1 MRSDHKKTTRQRTIN
16 KISKNKNFTA
26 KNEYLNLKAH
36 SNNVEKQSHKTLT
49 TQIQFFLISLRERT
63 ESFLIE
69 TMLQVNK
76 ENDQ

>member
-1 MRSDHKKTTRQRTIN
+1 MRQKKTTK

-26 KNEYLNLKAH
+26 KTEYLNLKAH
-36 SNNVEKQSHKTLT
+36 SNNVRLQSDKTLT
-49 TQIQFFLISLRERT
+49 TQIYFLLTIQRI
-63 ESFLIE
+63 ESFLKK